1 MQQVKFETR
10 KSVNKQGG
18 VMKRSMVRLLAGIVI
33 SGMAWAQTPLTPTQ
47 GSVAGLAPV
56 AGPAPVAAPAPV
68 AVTMPKTWVD
78 YLTIKGDVRLRYEMI
93 NDDAKK
99 NANNEDYT
107 RDRARI
113 RARLGAEAKVED
125 LKAGIRL
132 STGGADPISGNQT
145 LGDGFQKKDIRLDL
159 AYIDYS
165 FLGDSP
171 NELRAIGGKMEQPL
185 ITMPDD
191 LVWDPDLTPEGLA
204 AKARFGNDFV
214 TLLLN
219 GEGLYVQ
226 ERDAKKNASGLAG
239 QAAFKFQ
246 FIPEIGLTVGGTYL
260 AYQNI
265 QGYDVIDWENSN
277 KSYGNSTINGTVSGS
292 TTNKAWATEFTP
304 IMGFAQL
311 DLWLGFPLS
320 FYGQALTNPKADA
333 NKNGYM
339 GGVSLGKAKNPQTFE
354 VGYSYTKLEKDA
366 TLGMFT
372 DSDRWGGGTDG
383 EGSKFYGK
391 YQIMKNLQACAT
403 FFLDKKKISA
413 ADGGTDYNRL
423 QLDIQAAF

>member
-1 MQQVKFETR
+1 MKQAVAETQVR
-10 KSVNKQGG
+10 ANNINGG
-18 VMKRSMVRLLAGIVI
+18 GTMKRMVVGLLASAVI
-33 SGMAWAQTPLTPTQ
+33 SGTAWAQTNVSPAQ
-47 GSVAGLAPV
+47 GSM
-56 AGPAPVAAPAPV
+56 PAAAAAPAPV
-68 AVTMPKTWVD
+68 AATMPKTWVD
-78 YLTIKGDVRLRYEMI
+78 YITLKGDVRLRGETI
-93 NDDAKK
+93 NDDSKK
-99 NANNEDYT
+99 NSQGEDYT
-107 RDRARI
+107 RDRLRI
-113 RARLGAEAKVED
+113 RARLGAEGKVED

-132 STGGADPISGNQT
+132 STGGADPVSGNQT
-145 LGDGFQKKDIRLDL
+145 LGDGFTKKDIRLDL

-165 FLGDSP
+165 FLGESP
-171 NELRAIGGKMEQPL
+171 QEIRAIGGKMEQPL

-191 LVWDPDLTPEGLA
+191 LVWDQDLTPEGLA

-219 GEGLYVQ
+219 GEGLFIQ
-226 ERDAKKNASGLAG
+226 ERDAKKNATGLAG
-239 QAAFKFQ
+239 QAAVKFQ
-246 FIPEIGLTVGGTYL
+246 FVPEVALTVGGTYL

-265 QGYDVIDWENSN
+265 QGYDVIDWENKN
-277 KSYGNSTINGTVSGS
+277 NSYGNSTIPGSVSGT
-292 TTNKAWATEFTP
+292 TTNKAWADEFTP
-304 IMGFAQL
+304 VMGFAQL
-311 DLWLGFPLS
+311 DLWLGFPVAI
-320 FYGQALTNPKADA
+320 FGQALTNPKADT

-339 GGVSLGKAKNPQTFE
+339 GGVTLGKAKNPKTFE

-413 ADGGTDYNRL
+413 ADGGTDYNRF
-423 QLDIQAAF
+423 QLDLQAAF

>member
-1 MQQVKFETR
+1 MQQVKVRNSNETPNR
-10 KSVNKQGG
+10 QGG
-18 VMKRSMVRLLAGIVI
+18 VVQRIMVGLWAGIFI
-33 SGMAWAQTPLTPTQ
+33 SGTAWTQTPVTPAQ
-47 GSVAGLAPV
+47 GPV
-56 AGPAPVAAPAPV
+56 VAPAPV
-68 AVTMPKTWVD
+68 TAPKTWVD
-78 YLTIKGDVRLRYEMI
+78 YITLKGDVRLRYETI
-93 NDDAKK
+93 NDDSKK
-99 NANNEDYT
+99 NAQGEDYT

-125 LKAGIRL
+125 LKAGIRF
-132 STGGADPISGNQT
+132 STGGADPVSGNQT

-159 AYIDYS
+159 AYIDFS

-171 NELRAIGGKMEQPL
+171 QEVRTIGGKMEQPL

-191 LVWDPDLTPEGLA
+191 LVWDADLTPEGLA
-204 AKARFGNDFV
+204 AKARFGNDFA
-214 TLLLN
+214 TFLLN
-219 GEGLYVQ
+219 AEGLYVQ
-226 ERDAKKNASGLAG
+226 ERDAKKNATGLAG
-239 QAAFKFQ
+239 QAAVKFQ
-246 FIPEIGLTVGGTYL
+246 FTPEIGLTLGSTYL

-265 QGYDVIDWENSN
+265 QGHDVIDWENKN
-277 KSYGNSTINGTVSGS
+277 NSYGNSTIAGSVSGS
-292 TTNKAWATEFTP
+292 ATNKAWANGFTP
-304 IMGFAQL
+304 VMGFAQL
-311 DLWLGFPLS
+311 DVWLGLPLS

-339 GGVSLGKAKNPQTFE
+339 GGVSLGKAKNPKTFE

-383 EGSKFYGK
+383 KGSKFYAK

-403 FFLDKKKISA
+403 FFLDQQKISA

-423 QLDIQAAF
+423 QLDLQAAF

>member
-1 MQQVKFETR
+1 
-10 KSVNKQGG
+10 
-18 VMKRSMVRLLAGIVI
+18 MKRSMAGLLAGIII
-33 SGMAWAQTPLTPTQ
+33 SGTAWAQTNMASAQGPLSTSAAATTP
-47 GSVAGLAPV
+47 
-56 AGPAPVAAPAPV
+56 
-68 AVTMPKTWVD
+68 AVVIAPKTWVD
-78 YLTIKGDVRLRYEMI
+78 YITLKGDVRLRYETI
-93 NDDAKK
+93 NDDSKV
-99 NANNEDYT
+99 NSQGENYT

-113 RARLGAEAKVED
+113 RARLGAEGKVND

-171 NELRAIGGKMEQPL
+171 QEVRVIGGKMEQPL

-226 ERDAKKNASGLAG
+226 ERNAQKNATGLAG
-239 QAAFKFQ
+239 QAAVKFQ
-246 FIPEIGLTVGGTYL
+246 FIPEIGLTVGGAYL
-260 AYQNI
+260 AYQNF
-265 QGYDVIDWENSN
+265 QGYDVIDWENKN
-277 KSYGNSTINGTVSGS
+277 NSYGNSTIPGTVSGS
-292 TTNKAWATEFTP
+292 TTNRAWACEFTP

-311 DLWLGFPLS
+311 DLWLGLPLS
-320 FYGQALTNPKADA
+320 FYGQVLSNPKADA

-339 GGVSLGKAKNPQTFE
+339 GGLSLGKAKNPKTFE
-354 VGYSYTKLEKDA
+354 FGYSYTKLEKDA

-403 FFLDKKKISA
+403 FFLDKKNISA
-413 ADGGTDYNRL
+413 ANGGTDYNRL
-423 QLDIQAAF
+423 QLDLQAAF